1 MRKMVEGDENQA
13 FSRALLLKESSFKKK
28 KNRMLLSPHFF
39 DFKTLELKMQINR
52 NLLGAFASL
61 VHLFVMQTYV

>member
-13 FSRALLLKESSFKKK
+13 FSQALLLKESSFKKK
-28 KNRMLLSPHFF
+28 NRMLLSPHFL

-52 NLLGAFASL
+52 NLLCVFASL